1 MESTAVEER
10 QISSLRFMVKPVS
23 CCFGRKTLL
32 TWLWWIL
39 VEPQHFFCMDFF
51 GVVKVLLLFLS
62 YELGKGSERGYSLSR
77 GGDSFTGQ

>member
-10 QISSLRFMVKPVS
+10 QISSLRFTVKPVT
-23 CCFGRKTLL
+23 CFFGRKTLL

-39 VEPQHFFCMDFF
+39 VEPQHFFVWTF

-62 YELGKGSERGYSLSR
+62 YELGKGSGRGYSLSR